1 MTPQINKE
9 NPMALHPVV
18 NKIKFERTF
27 CMVKPDGVMRG
38 VIGDVI
44 HRFEK
49 VGLKIVAVKMLT
61 PTEELVRQ
69 HYPMSDDAW
78 VERLGDKAISG
89 FETLDC
95 TVEEVLGTNDKKK
108 LGTDVTEALVQ
119 YMTSGPVVAMVIEG
133 MQAIDMVRKLCG
145 HTLPFKADVGTIRGD
160 YSVDSPSVANAEQR
174 SIHNIVH
181 ASENAGEA
189 TNEIALWFGKDEI
202 PSYSLTSEAVMYS
215 RYY

>member
-1 MTPQINKE
+1 
-9 NPMALHPVV
+9 MATHPVV

-27 CMVKPDGVMRG
+27 CMIKPDGVMRG

-49 VGLKIVAVKMLT
+49 VGLKIVAIKMLT
-61 PTEELVRQ
+61 PTKEMVKK
-69 HYPMSDDAW
+69 HYPMSDAAW
-78 VERLGDKAISG
+78 VERLGEKCLSG
-89 FETLDC
+89 FDSLECDAL
-95 TVEEVLGTNDKKK
+95 EVLGTEDKQK
-108 LGTDVTEALVQ
+108 LGLDVTEALVE

-160 YSVDSPSVANAEQR
+160 YSVDSPSVANAERR
-174 SIHNIVH
+174 SIHNIIH
-181 ASENAGEA
+181 ASENSAEA
-189 TNEIALWFGKDEI
+189 TNEIKLWFGDDDI
-202 PSYSLTSEAVMYS
+202 PSYGLTSEPVMYS

>member
-1 MTPQINKE
+1 
-9 NPMALHPVV
+9 MALHPVV

-27 CMVKPDGVMRG
+27 CMIKPDGVMRG

-49 VGLKIVAVKMLT
+49 VGLKIVAIKMVT
-61 PTEELVRQ
+61 PDEELVRK
-69 HYPMSDDAW
+69 HYPMSDEAW

-108 LGTDVTEALVQ
+108 LGTNVTEALVQ

-160 YSVDSPSVANAEQR
+160 YSVDSPSVANAEER
-174 SIHNIVH
+174 SIHNIIH
-181 ASENAGEA
+181 ASENASEA
-189 TNEIALWFGKDEI
+189 ANEIKLWFGDQDI
-202 PSYSLTSEAVMYS
+202 PTYGLTSEAVMYS

>member
-1 MTPQINKE
+1 
-9 NPMALHPVV
+9 MAMHPVV
-18 NKIKFERTF
+18 HKIKFERTF
-27 CMVKPDGVMRG
+27 CMIKPDGVMRG

-49 VGLKIVAVKMLT
+49 VGLKIVAIKMLT
-61 PTEELVRQ
+61 PTEEMVRK
-69 HYPMSDDAW
+69 HYPMSDEAW

-95 TVEEVLGTNDKKK
+95 TVEEVLGTNDKKT
-108 LGTDVTEALVQ
+108 LGTGVTEALVQ
-119 YMTSGPVVAMVIEG
+119 YMSSGPVVAMVIEG

-160 YSVDSPSVANAEQR
+160 YSVDSPSVANAEER
-174 SIHNIVH
+174 SIHNIIH
-181 ASENAGEA
+181 ASENASEA
-189 TNEIALWFGKDEI
+189 ANEIKLWFGDQEI
-202 PSYSLTSEAVMYS
+202 PSYSLTSESVMYS